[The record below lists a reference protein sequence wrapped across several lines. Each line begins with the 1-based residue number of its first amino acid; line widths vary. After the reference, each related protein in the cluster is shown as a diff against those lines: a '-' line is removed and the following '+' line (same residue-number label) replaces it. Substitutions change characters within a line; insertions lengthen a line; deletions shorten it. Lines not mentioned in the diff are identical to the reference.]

1 MSKLVIDQLVV
12 EVTRR
17 CNMRC
22 AHCLRRDAQ
31 DVDLDERY
39 VRALLDQTA
48 SISSVTFTGGEP
60 SLAVPVMRRFYELA
74 AAASVTPYSFYV
86 VTNGAENQL
95 ELATCCLEMYAASE
109 DRDVCGVALS
119 VDDYHDATRQSDI
132 VRALTFYRD
141 DKELF
146 YSQRTHRVEP
156 RRGHA
161 DEWVMPVGR
170 AGDNGLGR
178 AERDSDAKFSVDECG
193 DDISVETLY
202 LACDG
207 RVYPD
212 VDLSY
217 DAMDENPGIPVEDAA
232 TALLDALDRE

>member
-1 MSKLVIDQLVV
+1 MNKLVIDQLVV

-22 AHCLRRDAQ
+22 AHCLRRDAR
-31 DVDLDERY
+31 DVDLDEKHI
-39 VRALLDQTA
+39 RALLDQTT

-74 AAASVTPYSFYV
+74 GEASVTPYSFYV

-119 VDDYHDATRQSDI
+119 VDDYHDAARQSDI
-132 VRALTFYRD
+132 VRALAFYRD
-141 DKELF
+141 DKERF
-146 YSQRTHRVEP
+146 YSQRTRRVES

-161 DEWVMPVGR
+161 DEWVMPIGR
-170 AGDNGLGR
+170 VGDNGLGHASHGR
-178 AERDSDAKFSVDECG
+178 DAEFSVDECG
-193 DDISVETLY
+193 DDLRVETLY

-217 DAMDENPGIPVEDAA
+217 DDMDENPGIPVESAA
-232 TALLDALDRE
+232 AALLDTLDRE